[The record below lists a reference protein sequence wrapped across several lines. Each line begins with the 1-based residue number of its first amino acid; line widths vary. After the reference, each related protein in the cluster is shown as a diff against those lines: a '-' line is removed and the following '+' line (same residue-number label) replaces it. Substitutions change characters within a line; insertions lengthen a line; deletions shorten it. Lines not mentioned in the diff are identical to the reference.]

1 MNAAAFH
8 LGAVEEAIRVIH
20 TATPFISM
28 TQRSR
33 CACHCKRE
41 LPHDFSNEAG
51 LLPLGQVTFESHCS
65 CRVSFPCTEA
75 LTLAV
80 RSDLRRS
87 GSRSGHR
94 YRSERTTTGTL
105 RHASASRGFGDAQ
118 GAVQM
123 PLQNEDAGAG
133 REVIVFRFHA
143 KHARKVTQHQQLA
156 NAQRGFTA
164 AIDLARSAP
173 ALSARTAAAA
183 AATEA
188 RCRNL

>member
-1 MNAAAFH
+1 MK
-8 LGAVEEAIRVIH
+8 E
-20 TATPFISM
+20 
-28 TQRSR
+28 RSR
-33 CACHCKRE
+33 GSDLASAMECKRE

-51 LLPLGQVTFESHCS
+51 LLPLGQVTFESHCG

-87 GSRSGHR
+87 GSRGGHR

-156 NAQRGFTA
+156 NAHDHGPLSKSSGTPR
-164 AIDLARSAP
+164 
-173 ALSARTAAAA
+173 LSARSLPADRTAECIAASPPHEVPLLP
-183 AATEA
+183 TTG
-188 RCRNL
+188 NS